1 MSSTG
6 KMPLPP
12 RLPEFHT
19 AQDVPLQDEKVFE
32 EVYEENV
39 EEPPPRFLPPRGG
52 ALNPS
57 PCLRSL
63 RRFTLFR
70 RPVSMI

>member
-12 RLPEFHT
+12 RLPEPHT

-32 EVYEENV
+32 EVYEEDM
-39 EEPPPRFLPPRGG
+39 EEPPPPVPSAALGG
-52 ALNPS
+52 G
-57 PCLRSL
+57 
-63 RRFTLFR
+63 
-70 RPVSMI
+70 